1 MFIRNALAALLLT
14 LAPVAIPAAARAD
27 TVVVTAGRM
36 LDVKTGRY
44 VEEPVIVITD
54 GRIASVVG
62 RDGGRPNIPQGARR
76 IDLPGMILL
85 PGLIDMHVHLTSS
98 PFIRGYRR
106 LEVTDAF
113 WPTLGVPN
121 AQKMLDAGF
130 TTIRSMGAGN
140 YADVAVRQGIDR
152 GFYPG
157 PRIVA
162 AGPSFGPTG
171 GHCDTNDLPP
181 SITFREGERG
191 VNGPD
196 EVRAR
201 VRELRRRGANV
212 IKICATGGV
221 FSINTEPGA
230 QQMTEAE
237 MRAAAEEA
245 HMLGLKVAAHAHGT
259 DGIKAAIRA
268 GIDTIEHA
276 SFLDAEAIRMA
287 REAGIWLSMDI
298 YNTEYTLAEG
308 ERNGVPQENI
318 DKERQVG
325 TRQRESF
332 RQAVAGG
339 VRHVFGTD
347 AGVYPHGT
355 GARQFRTMVQFGMT
369 PIQAIRTATSNAAEA
384 LGRSADVGTIEVG
397 RFGDLVAVSRDP
409 LADVR
414 ALEEVMVVIKGG
426 LLAADRRGAAARQGA
441 GQ

>member
-1 MFIRNALAALLLT
+1 VRALTRSIAALFLL
-14 LAPVAIPAAARAD
+14 LVPAASLAD
-27 TVVVTAGRM
+27 TVVVTADRM

-54 GRIASVVG
+54 GRIASIVA
-62 RDGGRPNIPQGARR
+62 RNGGRPNIPAGARR
-76 IDLPGMILL
+76 IDLPGMTLL

-121 AQKMLDAGF
+121 AQKMLEAGF

-140 YADVAVRQGIDR
+140 YADVGIRQGIDR

-181 SITFREGERG
+181 SITFRDGERG

-201 VRELRRRGANV
+201 VRELRRRGAQV
-212 IKICATGGV
+212 IKVCATGGV

-237 MRAAAEEA
+237 LSAAVAEA

-259 DGIKAAIRA
+259 DGIKTAIRA
-268 GIDTIEHA
+268 GVDTIEHA
-276 SFLDAEAIRMA
+276 SFLDDEAIRLA
-287 REAGIWLSMDI
+287 RERGTWLSMDV
-298 YNTEYTLAEG
+298 YNTDYTLTEG
-308 ERNGVPQENI
+308 EKNGVPQENL

-332 RQAVAGG
+332 RQSVRAG

-355 GARQFRTMVQFGMT
+355 GARQFHVMVNHGMT

-397 RFGDLVAVSRDP
+397 RFGDLVAVTRDP
-409 LADVR
+409 LTDVR
-414 ALEEVMVVIKGG
+414 ALEDVMVVIKGG
-426 LLAADRRGAAARQGA
+426 VLATDRRQSAAAQGS

>member
-1 MFIRNALAALLLT
+1 MKLWSIAAFLLLLFT
-14 LAPVAIPAAARAD
+14 PAAAQAD
-27 TVVVTAGRM
+27 SVVVTAARM

-54 GRIASVVG
+54 GRIVTIVG
-62 RDGGRPNIPQGARR
+62 RNGGRPNIPAGARR
-76 IDLPGMILL
+76 IDLPGMTLL

-121 AQKMLDAGF
+121 AQKMLEAGF
-130 TTIRSMGAGN
+130 TTIRSMGAGS
-140 YADVAVRQGIDR
+140 YADVGLRQGIER
-152 GFYPG
+152 GLYPG
-157 PRIVA
+157 PRVVA

-181 SITFREGERG
+181 SLTFRDGERG

-196 EVRAR
+196 EVRTR

-237 MRAAAEEA
+237 MRAAVEEA
-245 HMLGLKVAAHAHGT
+245 HMLNLKVAAHAHGT
-259 DGIKAAIRA
+259 EGIKAAIRA
-268 GIDTIEHA
+268 GVDTIEHA

-287 REAGIWLSMDI
+287 REAGTWLSMDI

-308 ERNGVPQENI
+308 EKNGVPQENI

-325 TRQRESF
+325 ARQRESF
-332 RQAVAGG
+332 RQSVRGG

-355 GARQFRTMVQFGMT
+355 GGRQFRVMVEYGMT
-369 PIQAIRTATSNAAEA
+369 PIDAIRTATSNAAEA
-384 LGRSADVGTIEVG
+384 LGRTADVGAIEVG
-397 RFGDLVAVSRDP
+397 RFGDLMAVSGDP
-409 LADVR
+409 LRDVR
-414 ALEEVMVVIKGG
+414 ALETIQVVIKGG
-426 LLAADRRGAAARQGA
+426 AVAADRRGGPARQEQA
-441 GQ
+441 Q

>member
-1 MFIRNALAALLLT
+1 MIAALLLA
-14 LAPVAIPAAARAD
+14 LGAAPAAAQTGPAATD
-27 TVVVTAGRM
+27 SVVVTADRM
-36 LDVKTGRY
+36 LDVRTGRY
-44 VEEPVIVITD
+44 VAEPVIVITN
-54 GRIASVVG
+54 GRIAAIG
-62 RDGGRPNIPQGARR
+62 ARNGGRPDIPAGARR
-76 IDLPGMILL
+76 IDLPGMTLL

-121 AQKMLDAGF
+121 AQKMLAAGF
-130 TTIRSMGAGN
+130 TTIRSMGAGS
-140 YADVAVRQGIDR
+140 YADVAIRQGIER

-181 SITFREGERG
+181 SLTFRDGERG

-201 VRELRRRGANV
+201 VRELRRRGSNV
-212 IKICATGGV
+212 IKVCATGGV

-237 MRAAAEEA
+237 LRAAVEEA

-268 GIDTIEHA
+268 GVDTIEHA

-287 REAGIWLSMDI
+287 RAAGTWLSMDI

-308 ERNGVPQENI
+308 EKNGVPQENI

-332 RQAVAGG
+332 RDSVRAG

-347 AGVYPHGT
+347 AGVYPHGM
-355 GARQFRTMVQFGMT
+355 GGRQFRVMVEFGMT
-369 PIQAIRTATSNAAEA
+369 PIDAIRAATLNASEA
-384 LGRSADVGTIEVG
+384 LGRTGDVGTIEVG
-397 RFGDLVAVSRDP
+397 KFGDLVAVAGDP
-409 LADVR
+409 LRDVR
-414 ALEEVMVVIKGG
+414 VLEDIPIVIKGG
-426 LLAADRRGAAARQGA
+426 EIAVDRRGSAA
-441 GQ
+441 GQGGAQ